1 MVLISSSLRA
11 LCRPQAVLSAPW
23 DSKEPAVGVH
33 CHLCKIT
40 CAPSVRCAPSVV
52 HHHLD
57 AHHQHCLCTTGSNCA
72 PLVVHHRHNTTAGP
86 HAGAAV
92 GWVDGTVVG
101 WGALCCVGVTRG
113 LFVVLC
119 PSWCHTGALCCVVLV
134 PHGGSLLCWCH
145 TGALCCVVVTR
156 GLFVVL
162 CPSWCHPGSLLCCVG
177 VTRGHLLCCV
187 GVTRGLFVVLCPS
200 WCHPQSPLCCVGVTR
215 GHTLVLVSPVVTAVF
230 CWCHTGSHSGVGVTC
245 GHRCVVLVSHG
256 VTLWCRCP
264 PVSQGWF
271 YWAAAGFGAPNKDLQ
286 PSALLHPGLPLR
298 PPPRRPPTPLPAQPQ
313 SAQRLHCAV
322 GAHQAAAVGV
332 GGAVRPHRG

>member
-40 CAPSVRCAPSVV
+40 CAPSVRCALSVV

-145 TGALCCVVVTR
+145 TGALCCVVLVSHGGT
-156 GLFVVL
+156 
-162 CPSWCHPGSLLCCVG
+162 
-177 VTRGHLLCCV
+177 LLCCV
-187 GVTRGLFVVLCPS
+187 GVTRGLFVVL
-200 WCHPQSPLCCVGVTR
+200 
-215 GHTLVLVSPVVTAVF
+215 VSPVVTAVL
-230 CWCHTGSHSGVGVTC
+230 CWCHTGSHSGVGAPPC
-245 GHRCVVLVSHG
+245 PRGGFIGPLQVLVPPIKTYSRRRCFIPASPS
-256 VTLWCRCP
+256 VLLLAAPQLRSRRSRSRRRASTARWAPIRRRLW
-264 PVSQGWF
+264 GW
-271 YWAAAGFGAPNKDLQ
+271 
-286 PSALLHPGLPLR
+286 
-298 PPPRRPPTPLPAQPQ
+298 
-313 SAQRLHCAV
+313 
-322 GAHQAAAVGV
+322 
-332 GGAVRPHRG
+332 GGQ

>member
-33 CHLCKIT
+33 PHLCKIT
-40 CAPSVRCAPSVV
+40 CAPSVRCALSVV

-145 TGALCCVVVTR
+145 TGALCCVVLVSHGGT
-156 GLFVVL
+156 
-162 CPSWCHPGSLLCCVG
+162 
-177 VTRGHLLCCV
+177 LLCCV

-215 GHTLVLVSPVVTAVF
+215 GHTLVSVPPRVP
-230 CWCHTGSHSGVGVTC
+230 G
-245 GHRCVVLVSHG
+245 VVLLG
-256 VTLWCRCP
+256 RCRFWC
-264 PVSQGWF
+264 
-271 YWAAAGFGAPNKDLQ
+271 
-286 PSALLHPGLPLR
+286 
-298 PPPRRPPTPLPAQPQ
+298 PQ
-313 SAQRLHCAV
+313 
-322 GAHQAAAVGV
+322 
-332 GGAVRPHRG
+332 

>member
-11 LCRPQAVLSAPW
+11 LCRPHAVLSAPW

-57 AHHQHCLCTTGSNCA
+57 VHHQHRLCTTGSNCA

-145 TGALCCVVVTR
+145 TGALCCVVLV
-156 GLFVVL
+156 
-162 CPSWCHPGSLLCCVG
+162 SHEGSLLCCVPPG
-177 VTRGHLLCCV
+177 VTR
-187 GVTRGLFVVLCPS
+187 S
-200 WCHPQSPLCCVGVTR
+200 
-215 GHTLVLVSPVVTAVF
+215 
-230 CWCHTGSHSGVGVTC
+230 
-245 GHRCVVLVSHG
+245 HRCVVLVSHG